1 MYPVAQ
7 NILSTNFTA
16 VINYIPE
23 THHPHYPVPPPQV
36 SVSNRLVS
44 SPCCIVTSTYGWTAN
59 MERIM
64 KAQALRDNSTMGYMM
79 AKKHLEINPDHPI
92 VETLRQKADVDKN
105 DKAVKDLVIL
115 LFETALLS
123 SGFSLDD
130 PQTHSNRIYRMIKLG
145 LGELALLLQPWRV
158 S

>member
-1 MYPVAQ
+1 M
-7 NILSTNFTA
+7 
-16 VINYIPE
+16 
-23 THHPHYPVPPPQV
+23 
-36 SVSNRLVS
+36 SNRLVS

-92 VETLRQKADVDKN
+92 VETLRQKADLDKN

-145 LGELALLLQPWRV
+145 LGKAGLC
-158 S
+158 

>member
-1 MYPVAQ
+1 
-7 NILSTNFTA
+7 
-16 VINYIPE
+16 
-23 THHPHYPVPPPQV
+23 
-36 SVSNRLVS
+36 
-44 SPCCIVTSTYGWTAN
+44 
-59 MERIM
+59 M

-92 VETLRQKADVDKN
+92 VETLRQKADADKN

-145 LGELALLLQPWRV
+145 LGEKTANFPAPIHSFLPCVVVILVQKYNILYAFRYR
-158 S
+158 

>member
-1 MYPVAQ
+1 MHVVLPSDPAP
-7 NILSTNFTA
+7 S
-16 VINYIPE
+16 
-23 THHPHYPVPPPQV
+23 PPQV
-36 SVSNRLVS
+36 TVSNRLVS

-92 VETLRQKADVDKN
+92 VETLRQKADADKN

-145 LGELALLLQPWRV
+145 LGEGAPPLGTPAVPGKRTA
-158 S
+158 SNSF

>member
-1 MYPVAQ
+1 
-7 NILSTNFTA
+7 
-16 VINYIPE
+16 
-23 THHPHYPVPPPQV
+23 
-36 SVSNRLVS
+36 
-44 SPCCIVTSTYGWTAN
+44 

-92 VETLRQKADVDKN
+92 VETLRQKAEADKN
-105 DKAVKDLVIL
+105 DKAVKDLVVL

-123 SGFSLDD
+123 SGFSLED

-145 LGELALLLQPWRV
+145 LGKYPCAVGVARSWRISLVDTDLMLLGPDLKWHSFFPLSRH
-158 S
+158 